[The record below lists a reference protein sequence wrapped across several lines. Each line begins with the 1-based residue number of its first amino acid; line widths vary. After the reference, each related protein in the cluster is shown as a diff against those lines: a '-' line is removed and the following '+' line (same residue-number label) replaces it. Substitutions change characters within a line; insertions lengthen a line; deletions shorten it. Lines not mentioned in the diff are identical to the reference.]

1 MRPFHHGLI
10 ESMSPLRSL
19 RFFAR
24 FAFSLIA
31 NAARTL
37 AVVPSLKINRKE
49 RKENAKGAN
58 ALEIPIGS
66 GESHDETGLRRVIL
80 FARWYKSINRPSV
93 ISANLATTT
102 AGLSTWTPSPPMVK
116 T

>member
-37 AVVPSLKINRKE
+37 GVALSLKIKRKE
-49 RKENAKGAN
+49 TQRTQMRSKSRSGRERAMTRG
-58 ALEIPIGS
+58 GS
-66 GESHDETGLRRVIL
+66 GESFFSLVGITWVAVNDSPSRFHRCLESLRSHGLAII
-80 FARWYKSINRPSV
+80 KN
-93 ISANLATTT
+93 AT
-102 AGLSTWTPSPPMVK
+102 A
-116 T
+116 